1 MTHFGKLTA
10 STALLALL
18 AACGDSGGA
27 PPASPP
33 PVTRLFAADAGTAGK
48 ALADGSTL
56 TAQQGGTATYE
67 IDWNTGTTRLKSGT
81 FKVAKNASGE
91 LTMTVDGVDYAFA
104 PGDRFVDP
112 SDGLVYEY
120 QVDGSTTGV
129 WLGLWSNTGTLD
141 ETLDPNTSGY
151 AQVWGYYVDASQNG
165 IATEGYAVVGTETK
179 ADDLALLPSATY
191 SGRARLNTRPDSG
204 YVNNTTSR
212 TRVRA
217 DLSMNADFAAA
228 TIDGSLTNITVEPPG
243 QPEAGVAGMVSMDQ
257 TSIVGNGFAGTL
269 TPDATLIGAM
279 GPGFTAAGN
288 YAGIFYGPVADQV
301 AGTMT
306 MTGTDATGAWNG
318 TGFFIGTQD

>member
-1 MTHFGKLTA
+1 MTHLGKLTA

-18 AACGDSGGA
+18 AACGGSGGA
-27 PPASPP
+27 PPTNQP
-33 PVTRLFAADAGTAGK
+33 PVTRLFAEDAGTAGQ

-91 LTMTVDGVDYAFA
+91 LTMTVDGVDYTFA

-112 SDGLVYEY
+112 SDGMVYGYEI
-120 QVDGSTTGV
+120 DGSSTGV
-129 WLGLWSNTGTLD
+129 WLSLWNATATLD
-141 ETLDPNTSGY
+141 EALDPNTSGY
-151 AQVWGYYVDASQNG
+151 AQVWGYYAQPGGN
-165 IATEGYAVVGTETK
+165 IATDGYAVVGTETK

-204 YVNNTTSR
+204 WVDYGTSN

-217 DLSMNADFAAA
+217 DLSMSADFAAA

-269 TPDATLIGAM
+269 TPDATFIGAM

-288 YAGIFYGPVADQV
+288 YAGTFYGPAADQV

-306 MTGTDATGAWNG
+306 MTGTDAAGAWNG
-318 TGFFIGTQD
+318 TGYFIGTQN

>member
-1 MTHFGKLTA
+1 MTHFEKLTA

-120 QVDGSTTGV
+120 VVDGTTTGI
-129 WLGLWSNTGTLD
+129 WLNLWNATMTLD
-141 ETLDPNTSGY
+141 EALDPNTSGY
-151 AQVWGYYVDASQNG
+151 AQVWGYYADPNTG
-165 IATEGYAVVGTETK
+165 IGTDGYAVVGTETK
-179 ADDLALLPSATY
+179 AADLALLPSATY

-204 YVNNTTSR
+204 WVDYGTSN

-217 DLSMNADFAAA
+217 DLSMSADFAAA
-228 TIDGSLTNITVEPPG
+228 TIGGSLTNITVQPPSG
-243 QPEAGVAGMVSMDQ
+243 TQTGVAGTMSMDQ